1 MRLVPAFAPAHR
13 RALRIFHGLCVALL
27 LALILS
33 PALTAHADGI
43 TYVVQPGENLFRI
56 GLRFGIS
63 WRDLMVANGLQST
76 YIYPGQVLI
85 IPTGGGAVAAQS
97 SAPVNET
104 SETTTAAPVMSEAS
118 ASPAASSVYIVQ
130 RGDTLN
136 LIASRY
142 QLSVSAL
149 MQANGLANPNL
160 IYVGQA
166 LALPVSTGHW
176 LSVAG
181 RTPSTSLDCES
192 RSAADWAGYFGVYI
206 SEFDFLNRL
215 PESDDPDAGFVGSAW
230 GVWGQIPPRSYGVH
244 AEPVAALLR
253 EYGLNARAVRNLDW
267 ATVRAEIDQD
277 RPVIVWV
284 VGRVTYGTGYSYT
297 AASDG
302 HTTVVAP
309 YEHTVLVTG
318 YSPDTVTV
326 LDGAMSYTRPLA
338 QFMASWSVLGYQAV
352 LTQ

>member
-1 MRLVPAFAPAHR
+1 MRLLPAFVRAHR
-13 RALRIFHGLCVALL
+13 PALRAFHVAC
-27 LALILS
+27 LALAFALVLS
-33 PALTAHADGI
+33 PAPAAHADSI

-76 YIYPGQVLI
+76 YIYPGEVLI
-85 IPTGGGAVAAQS
+85 IPTGGAVVAAQS
-97 SAPVNET
+97 SAPAAEAAQIPA
-104 SETTTAAPVMSEAS
+104 AAPAQSEPSTAS
-118 ASPAASSVYIVQ
+118 TASSVYIVQ

-142 QLSVSAL
+142 QLTVSEL
-149 MQANGLANPNL
+149 MAANGLANPNL
-160 IYVGQA
+160 IYAGQA
-166 LALPVSTGHW
+166 LALPISTGHW

-181 RTPSTSLDCES
+181 RTPATSLDCES

-206 SEFDFLNRL
+206 NEFDFLNRL
-215 PESDDPDAGFVGSAW
+215 PESDDPDTGFVGSAW
-230 GVWGQIPPRSYGVH
+230 GVWGQTPPRSYGVH

-253 EYGLNARAVRNLDW
+253 AYGLNARAARNLDW
-267 ATVRAEIDQD
+267 ATVRAEIDQN

-284 VGRVTYGTGYSYT
+284 VGRVAYGPGFSYT
-297 AASDG
+297 AASNG

-318 YSPDTVTV
+318 YSPETVTV
-326 LDGAMSYTRPLA
+326 LDGAVSYTRPLA
-338 QFMASWSVLGYQAV
+338 QFMASWGVLGYQAV
-352 LTQ
+352 LAQ